1 MEYIISDRL
10 QGVKGSIIRELF
22 KLMKDPNIIS
32 FGGGNP
38 SAETFPVE
46 DIARITSEAF
56 EKNPI
61 GMLQYG
67 LSEGYD
73 PLRETMKAHLT
84 KNEGFDFTD
93 NELFI
98 VSGGQQAADLTAKV
112 FLNEAD
118 VIITEEP
125 SFIGCMNTFRSYNAK
140 LVGVPMRP
148 DGMDIDKL
156 EAALKA
162 NPDAKLLYI
171 IPNFQN
177 PTGYTTSAEK
187 RKAAQ
192 LLRYIRIFVQPARI
206 RCVIKQRIYICTCEG
221 VRHYAERTGD
231 TIVPGNKRAVR
242 YVRRRGGSVAPRDA
256 ARKACAVLRNA
267 DIVDAVGISDC
278 AVA

>member
-46 DIARITSEAF
+46 DIARITAEIFA
-56 EKNPI
+56 KNPI

-84 KNEGFDFTD
+84 KNEGFDFTE

-112 FLNEAD
+112 FLNEGDA
-118 VIITEEP
+118 VITEEP

-140 LVGVPMRP
+140 LVGVEMKP
-148 DGMDIDKL
+148 DGMDIDKSL
-156 EAALKA
+156 RPRSRLT
-162 NPDAKLLYI
+162 P
-171 IPNFQN
+171 
-177 PTGYTTSAEK
+177 GRSCSTSS
-187 RKAAQ
+187 
-192 LLRYIRIFVQPARI
+192 RIFKTLRAIRPHSKSARPS
-206 RCVIKQRIYICTCEG
+206 TLW
-221 VRHYAERTGD
+221 
-231 TIVPGNKRAVR
+231 RANIT
-242 YVRRRGGSVAPRDA
+242 S
-256 ARKACAVLRNA
+256 
-267 DIVDAVGISDC
+267 
-278 AVA
+278 